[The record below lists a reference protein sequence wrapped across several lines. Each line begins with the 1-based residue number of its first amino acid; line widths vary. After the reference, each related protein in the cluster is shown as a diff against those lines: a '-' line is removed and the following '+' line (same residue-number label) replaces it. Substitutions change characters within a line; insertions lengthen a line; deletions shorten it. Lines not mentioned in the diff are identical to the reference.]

1 MCGEH
6 YEVFR
11 LCAVGAGSSPHV
23 RGAPQPRI
31 TCRRKIGII
40 PACAGSTSPWW
51 WPLVHLRDHPRM
63 CGEHPQQAQQQ
74 SAEAGSSPHVRGART
89 IAITSRWVEGI
100 IPACAGSTRS
110 CRRWS
115 RSPGDHPRMCGEHV
129 IDQLATQVGQG
140 SSPHVRGALQV
151 TQVEREAVGIIPAC
165 AGSTQCKSSCTSVHR
180 DHPRMCGEHPHRQ
193 AG

>member
-6 YEVFR
+6 
-11 LCAVGAGSSPHV
+11 LSHINP
-23 RGAPQPRI
+23 
-31 TCRRKIGII
+31 
-40 PACAGSTSPWW
+40 
-51 WPLVHLRDHPRM
+51 PL
-63 CGEHPQQAQQQ
+63 E
-74 SAEAGSSPHVRGART
+74 S
-89 IAITSRWVEGI
+89 GI

-165 AGSTQCKSSCTSVHR
+165 AGSTRHDTCLPSLAR
-180 DHPRMCGEHPHRQ
+180 DHPRMCGEHDNTQRHRRTDRGSSPHVRGSTKRHQ
-193 AG
+193 WCWLICRDHPRMCGEHQIVAWNAGSTQGSSPHVRGAP

>member
-1 MCGEH
+1 
-6 YEVFR
+6 
-11 LCAVGAGSSPHV
+11 
-23 RGAPQPRI
+23 
-31 TCRRKIGII
+31 
-40 PACAGSTSPWW
+40 
-51 WPLVHLRDHPRM
+51 
-63 CGEHPQQAQQQ
+63 
-74 SAEAGSSPHVRGART
+74 
-89 IAITSRWVEGI
+89 
-100 IPACAGSTRS
+100 
-110 CRRWS
+110 
-115 RSPGDHPRMCGEHV
+115 MCGEHV